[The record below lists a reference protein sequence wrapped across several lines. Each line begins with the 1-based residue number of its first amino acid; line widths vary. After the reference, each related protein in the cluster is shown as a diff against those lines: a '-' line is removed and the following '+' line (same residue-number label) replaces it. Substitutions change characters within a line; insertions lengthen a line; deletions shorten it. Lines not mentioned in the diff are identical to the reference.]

1 LFGATSN
8 RQVCCSLHPLI
19 RSIPLKGYGMSGLV
33 LIAIDLFG
41 MGTITG
47 CLGLLGLLASS
58 ALAQTD
64 FLKKGTFEGAGSV
77 TLSNGALEMTI
88 LNQGATLA
96 NLAMVD
102 DPGKLSPL
110 WNPMRMAKEL
120 GNPGTFNGTAGH
132 FVSVD
137 GFGPVS
143 PQERAS
149 GLPGHGEA
157 HW

>member
-1 LFGATSN
+1 
-8 RQVCCSLHPLI
+8 
-19 RSIPLKGYGMSGLV
+19 
-33 LIAIDLFG
+33 

-47 CLGLLGLLASS
+47 CLGLLSLLASS

-77 TLSNGALEMTI
+77 TVSNGALEMTI

-96 NLAMVD
+96 NLSMVD

-120 GNPGTFNGTAGH
+120 RP
-132 FVSVD
+132 
-137 GFGPVS
+137 
-143 PQERAS
+143 
-149 GLPGHGEA
+149 
-157 HW
+157 